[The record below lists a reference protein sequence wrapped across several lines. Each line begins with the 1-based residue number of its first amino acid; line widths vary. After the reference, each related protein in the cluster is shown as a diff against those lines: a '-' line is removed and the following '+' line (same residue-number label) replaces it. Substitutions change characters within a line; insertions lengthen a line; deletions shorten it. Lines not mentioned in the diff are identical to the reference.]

1 MDEDL
6 VALLA
11 IPVIAWAAYAG
22 LPLLDPPSL
31 RARRRAARPPH
42 PPPPQQGTGRPRAQS
57 EPQAQNQQPPRVQTV
72 RQAAE
77 SFAQKAAQR
86 RATRIGH

>member
-1 MDEDL
+1 MDEDI

-11 IPVIAWAAYAG
+11 LPVIAWAAYAG

-31 RARRRAARPPH
+31 RARRAKPPLS
-42 PPPPQQGTGRPRAQS
+42 PGRPRPSQS
-57 EPQAQNQQPPRVQTV
+57 QNQPQAQNQQLPRVQAV
-72 RQAAE
+72 GQAE

-86 RATRIGH
+86 RATRIGR

>member
-11 IPVIAWAAYAG
+11 IPVLAWAAYVG
-22 LPLLDPPSL
+22 LPLLDPPSI
-31 RARRRAARPPH
+31 RARSARPQPQ
-42 PPPPQQGTGRPRAQS
+42 PPGSHRPR
-57 EPQAQNQQPPRVQTV
+57 PQPQPQNQPQNQNQNQN
-72 RQAAE
+72 RQAE

-86 RATRIGH
+86 RATRIGR

>member
-11 IPVIAWAAYAG
+11 IPVVAWAAYAG
-22 LPLLDPPSL
+22 LPLLDPPAV
-31 RARRRAARPPH
+31 RARSARPPQQPQ
-42 PPPPQQGTGRPRAQS
+42 PPGHRPRIQS
-57 EPQAQNQQPPRVQTV
+57 QSQQPQPQPQNQNPRVQ
-72 RQAAE
+72 AE

-86 RATRIGH
+86 RATRIGR

>member
-1 MDEDL
+1 MDEDI

-11 IPVIAWAAYAG
+11 LPIIAWAAYAG

-31 RARRRAARPPH
+31 RTRRARPL
-42 PPPPQQGTGRPRAQS
+42 PPPGRPRPQPQLQPQ
-57 EPQAQNQQPPRVQTV
+57 PQAQNQQLPRVQ
-72 RQAAE
+72 AE

-86 RATRIGH
+86 RATRIGR